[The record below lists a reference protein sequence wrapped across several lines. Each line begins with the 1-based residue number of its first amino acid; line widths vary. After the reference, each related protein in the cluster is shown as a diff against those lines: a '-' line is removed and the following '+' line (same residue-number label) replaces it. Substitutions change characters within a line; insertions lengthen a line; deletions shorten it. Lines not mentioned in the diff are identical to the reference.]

1 MGGKNRTGVRLT
13 TQSGMPTGALYVYAS
28 MLIRLHLDVKPER
41 IAVVFD
47 APGRTFR
54 DDLDSEYKKT
64 RTETPDDLKVQMP
77 YFRPLTETF
86 SWPVLSVPGVE
97 ADDVIATLTAQ
108 ARAKD
113 WDVVIYTGDKD
124 MMQLVDDHVTVIDSM
139 RRRTFDTAGVTEK
152 FGVPPR
158 LVGDWLALV
167 GDKIDN
173 VPGMPGVG
181 KVTATKL
188 LNQHGSIAGIFENAE
203 SIKGKMGERFRDPE
217 NHKKVLLSRQ
227 LVGLKMDVD
236 VRAEI
241 ETLKPGD
248 WDEDHMRE
256 MFKEL
261 EFEILLERLSGRGA
275 KVEVEPPA
283 DLKPPTIVTDAPALA
298 ELVERARTAG
308 ELGFVVQ
315 SDGGRH
321 DRALAIG
328 IGVYVG
334 DGSPDAAPAAYIP
347 LRHRYLG
354 MPKQLSLA
362 EIAPLIALLVDP
374 DFPVVTHDLKTASKV
389 LLRDGIVLAG
399 VRDDTMVAAYLSD
412 PSSDG
417 TKLERIAKE
426 MLSVELLTETKVRGK
441 GKNATPLEAVTVETA
456 AELVGQ
462 QAAVSTVAAKRFTG
476 RLERAKLAPLYR
488 DLELPLAGLLGRL
501 ESAGILLDTAY
512 LRQLADQIGGEISTL
527 ERAVYEFADGPF
539 NLGSPKQL
547 ATLLFDKLGLRSER
561 MKKTKTGYSTDHEV
575 LEGMRG
581 MHDVIEPILEH
592 RELIK
597 LKGTYIDALPPLVNP
612 ATGRLHTTFN
622 QAVTATGRLSSQEP
636 NLQNIPVRS
645 ELGRKIRH
653 AFIAPPGR
661 VLVSCDYSQ
670 IELRVLAHLSG
681 DEVLSRAFAD
691 GVDVHTQTAAEVFEI
706 STDEVGPDE
715 RRVAKAV
722 NYGLAYGQ
730 SDFGLSRT
738 LDIPVAKARQY
749 IERYFERFSSVS
761 GFMDRVIGDA
771 RKRGHAETVLGRR
784 RPIPDLESRNFRQ
797 RTAAERVAQNTPIQ
811 GSAADIMK
819 LAMLAVDELMRARLA
834 RANPWDA
841 VLLLTVHDELVLEVA
856 EDQAVEIA
864 SEVAAAMEGAFKLS
878 VPLVVD
884 TGIAKNWA
892 EAH

>member
-1 MGGKNRTGVRLT
+1 MRCRRWC
-13 TQSGMPTGALYVYAS
+13 Q
-28 MLIRLHLDVKPER
+28 IR
-41 IAVVFD
+41 
-47 APGRTFR
+47 
-54 DDLDSEYKKT
+54 
-64 RTETPDDLKVQMP
+64 
-77 YFRPLTETF
+77 
-86 SWPVLSVPGVE
+86 
-97 ADDVIATLTAQ
+97 
-108 ARAKD
+108 
-113 WDVVIYTGDKD
+113 
-124 MMQLVDDHVTVIDSM
+124 
-139 RRRTFDTAGVTEK
+139 
-152 FGVPPR
+152 
-158 LVGDWLALV
+158 
-167 GDKIDN
+167 
-173 VPGMPGVG
+173 
-181 KVTATKL
+181 
-188 LNQHGSIAGIFENAE
+188 
-203 SIKGKMGERFRDPE
+203 
-217 NHKKVLLSRQ
+217 
-227 LVGLKMDVD
+227 
-236 VRAEI
+236 
-241 ETLKPGD
+241 
-248 WDEDHMRE
+248 
-256 MFKEL
+256 
-261 EFEILLERLSGRGA
+261 
-275 KVEVEPPA
+275 
-283 DLKPPTIVTDAPALA
+283 
-298 ELVERARTAG
+298 
-308 ELGFVVQ
+308 
-315 SDGGRH
+315 
-321 DRALAIG
+321 
-328 IGVYVG
+328 
-334 DGSPDAAPAAYIP
+334 
-347 LRHRYLG
+347 
-354 MPKQLSLA
+354 
-362 EIAPLIALLVDP
+362 
-374 DFPVVTHDLKTASKV
+374 
-389 LLRDGIVLAG
+389 
-399 VRDDTMVAAYLSD
+399 
-412 PSSDG
+412 
-417 TKLERIAKE
+417 
-426 MLSVELLTETKVRGK
+426 
-441 GKNATPLEAVTVETA
+441 
-456 AELVGQ
+456 
-462 QAAVSTVAAKRFTG
+462 
-476 RLERAKLAPLYR
+476 
-488 DLELPLAGLLGRL
+488 
-501 ESAGILLDTAY
+501 
-512 LRQLADQIGGEISTL
+512 
-527 ERAVYEFADGPF
+527 
-539 NLGSPKQL
+539 
-547 ATLLFDKLGLRSER
+547 
-561 MKKTKTGYSTDHEV
+561 
-575 LEGMRG
+575 
-581 MHDVIEPILEH
+581 
-592 RELIK
+592 
-597 LKGTYIDALPPLVNP
+597 